1 MHGHFPNPL
10 IELEVAI
17 GVGEG
22 AVNGRLRLGEDAI
35 KHLAKARKELQGTK
49 VLGCKSRIGFVAK
62 CGQVRLL

>member
-35 KHLAKARKELQGTK
+35 KHLAKGA
-49 VLGCKSRIGFVAK
+49 SRNEGPW
-62 CGQVRLL
+62 L